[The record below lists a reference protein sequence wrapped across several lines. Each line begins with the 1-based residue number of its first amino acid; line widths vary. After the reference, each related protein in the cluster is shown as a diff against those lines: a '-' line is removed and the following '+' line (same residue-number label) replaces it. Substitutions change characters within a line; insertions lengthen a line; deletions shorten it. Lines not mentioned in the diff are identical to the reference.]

1 MNIAT
6 PQPTPKT
13 ASHLLLDVLEQW
25 GIDTIYGLPGD
36 GINGI
41 MEALRQRQDR
51 IRFILAR
58 NEEGAAFMAC
68 AHAKWTGRIGCCLA
82 TTGPGGVHLLNG
94 LYDAKFD
101 RAPVLAITGLPYQDL
116 MQTYTQQDIDHT
128 RLFSDVAAY
137 STAIFS
143 AAHVENAASLA
154 CRTALG
160 RRGVAHIALP
170 VDVQEQNLEE
180 SERSPRNKPDH
191 VTAAYVEAERYPN
204 ADAVA
209 KAADIL
215 SKGEKIVILA
225 GQGAMK
231 ARVELLEIAE
241 LLGAPIVKALL
252 GKAVVPDHHPMVMG
266 GVGYLGTR
274 PSQQALEECDTLL
287 IVGSGFPYIEYYPK
301 PGQARAIQIDIDP
314 TRISLRY
321 PIEAPLVGDAA
332 LGLRALIERLSP
344 RDDRGFLERIQRT
357 KEAWLVSLEDGAE
370 RDGQPLKP
378 QRVVRDLNLRL
389 GDDAIIVT
397 DCGHNTGLAAQY
409 VMMRANQLFGVSGTL
424 ACMGAGV
431 PYAIAAAL
439 VFPGRQVVAVVG
451 DGGLSMSL
459 AELSTVRKYDLP
471 IKIVVINNSSL
482 GQIQWE
488 QMMFLGHPEFG
499 CALEPVDFARI
510 AEGCGLKGLRITR
523 SDQCAAIMDEAF
535 GHAGPVLVDAVV
547 DAAEPML
554 PPKRRDTYVENME
567 KALQQMPNARR
578 EIERALQ
585 EEPARTALQP

>member
-1 MNIAT
+1 
-6 PQPTPKT
+6 
-13 ASHLLLDVLEQW
+13 VLEQW

-68 AHAKWTGRIGCCLA
+68 AHAKWTGKIGCCLA

-116 MQTYTQQDIDHT
+116 MQTSTQQDIDHT
-128 RLFSDVAAY
+128 RLFGDVAAY

-154 CRTALG
+154 CRTALA
-160 RRGVAHIALP
+160 RRGVAHIAMP
-170 VDVQEQNLEE
+170 VDVQEEKLDQ
-180 SERSPRNKPDH
+180 SERSPRNKPNH
-191 VTAAYVEAERYPN
+191 VTAAYAEAERHP
-204 ADAVA
+204 DSEAVA

-231 ARVELLEIAE
+231 AGAELLEIAE

-314 TRISLRY
+314 ARISLRY
-321 PIEAPLVGDAA
+321 PIEAPVAGDAA
-332 LGLRALIERLSP
+332 LSLRALIERLRP
-344 RDDRGFLERIQRT
+344 RRDRGFLARIQRT

-370 RDGQPLKP
+370 REGQPLKP
-378 QRVVRDLNLRL
+378 QRVARDLDLRL
-389 GDDAIIVT
+389 TDDAIIVT

-459 AELSTVRKYDLP
+459 AELATVRKYDLP

-488 QMMFLGHPEFG
+488 QMMFLGNPEFG

-523 SDQCAAIMDEAF
+523 SDECAAIMDEAF
-535 GHAGPVLVDAVV
+535 AHAGPVLVDAVV

-567 KALQQMPNARR
+567 KALQQMPEARG
-578 EIERALQ
+578 EIERAMQ
-585 EEPARTALQP
+585 EEPARTALRP